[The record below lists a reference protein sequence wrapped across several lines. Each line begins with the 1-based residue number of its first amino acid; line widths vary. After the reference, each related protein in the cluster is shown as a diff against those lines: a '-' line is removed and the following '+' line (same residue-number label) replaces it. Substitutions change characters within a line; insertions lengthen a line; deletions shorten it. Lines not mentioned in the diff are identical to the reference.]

1 MIFLK
6 TGLLPASRVDENVKG
21 SGDNAKDNRE
31 RSPSSNS
38 RRRTWSSE
46 HDGRSDSVTSEDIS
60 TIMNESE
67 TKGEEKK
74 DKEEKDEKEEI
85 SLKVVIED
93 EEEEKETDNTYKRQH
108 VMTTM
113 GKGTII
119 STRKEDGVK
128 IVELEWKLA
137 NQSKAIMYTTQTIDV
152 QDIQNVTT
160 TQEKKQEY
168 NETYST
174 PTKSTKSTITSIP
187 STTSPIPASLPT
199 TASAPIQTA
208 TATTLPVP
216 LSTFQSF
223 RYPTVLV
230 EALLSVLVREALA
243 PLTCRILTFRTVSQF
258 ILELVSNDASVP
270 KGVPLL
276 HSFHLSI
283 LACAVSRCSK
293 ALRHFLSESKFL
305 ERTNHRF
312 IEIFE
317 TEQRIVF
324 NNQKIENQ
332 IPLETIASR
341 SELLL
346 EVAKGP
352 TTGGGRSTS
361 MDDRHPYGDVE
372 SVRQLVRVSLLLRWL
387 ESKLG
392 GVLEPVELI
401 DQTNGGNNG
410 DVDLEKEGDLV
421 DLSQRK
427 HVQCRQRTLKNNVY
441 VDRPVF
447 LIITPL
453 VMSIAEIF
461 VSKKDPPGTPRSK
474 INNSQNHV
482 KHTSIVPV
490 HLIDAIVDTTDNKTL
505 HLTVFSHN
513 PPKMFQRLGS
523 NNVGGSGGSGGSGK
537 NAALSC
543 WRLTVNFANPGA
555 CSWTKATI
563 EKHRAELR
571 REKLGTICSM
581 MGVGDCFSESAL

>member
-1 MIFLK
+1 
-6 TGLLPASRVDENVKG
+6 
-21 SGDNAKDNRE
+21 
-31 RSPSSNS
+31 
-38 RRRTWSSE
+38 
-46 HDGRSDSVTSEDIS
+46 
-60 TIMNESE
+60 
-67 TKGEEKK
+67 
-74 DKEEKDEKEEI
+74 
-85 SLKVVIED
+85 
-93 EEEEKETDNTYKRQH
+93 
-108 VMTTM
+108 
-113 GKGTII
+113 
-119 STRKEDGVK
+119 
-128 IVELEWKLA
+128 
-137 NQSKAIMYTTQTIDV
+137 
-152 QDIQNVTT
+152 
-160 TQEKKQEY
+160 
-168 NETYST
+168 
-174 PTKSTKSTITSIP
+174 
-187 STTSPIPASLPT
+187 
-199 TASAPIQTA
+199 
-208 TATTLPVP
+208 
-216 LSTFQSF
+216 
-223 RYPTVLV
+223 
-230 EALLSVLVREALA
+230 
-243 PLTCRILTFRTVSQF
+243 
-258 ILELVSNDASVP
+258 
-270 KGVPLL
+270 L

-392 GVLEPVELI
+392 GVTEPVELI

-513 PPKMFQRLGS
+513 
-523 NNVGGSGGSGGSGK
+523 
-537 NAALSC
+537 
-543 WRLTVNFANPGA
+543 
-555 CSWTKATI
+555 
-563 EKHRAELR
+563 
-571 REKLGTICSM
+571 
-581 MGVGDCFSESAL
+581 